1 LHLIASVP
9 GDIISRSY
17 LVLLYATQANRAV
30 KLKKRRLPSSTKRLP
45 TLTSIKTI
53 TDNRYRGYDLWLPIT
68 PTEYFTVVYSCIVLY
83 CIYSLSIHPLFT
95 HCHIIRS
102 YANNNEKDRGK
113 IWGHVGIPYVAL
125 LYTFTDRKRN

>member
-1 LHLIASVP
+1 VEVYILHLIASVP

-30 KLKKRRLPSSTKRLP
+30 KLKKRRLPSSAKRLP

-68 PTEYFTVVYSCIVLY
+68 PTEYFTVVYS
-83 CIYSLSIHPLFT
+83 LFT

-102 YANNNEKDRGK
+102 YANNNAKNRGK

-125 LYTFTDRKRN
+125 LYTFTDRERN